1 MARQKKITA
10 ELNNKLV
17 RVMQI
22 EKLDMLNNVIEFQED
37 KSQLLF
43 GQLKKMI
50 N

>member
-1 MARQKKITA
+1 MERQKKITA

-22 EKLDMLNNVIEFQED
+22 EKLDILNNVIEFQED

>member
-1 MARQKKITA
+1 
-10 ELNNKLV
+10 
-17 RVMQI
+17 MQI

>member
-1 MARQKKITA
+1 
-10 ELNNKLV
+10 
-17 RVMQI
+17 MQI
-22 EKLDMLNNVIEFQED
+22 EKLDILNNVIEFQED